1 MNNFFVY
8 ILYSESLNRFYIG
21 LTSLSVE
28 ERLENHIAKKY
39 SKFNFTQKASDWTL
53 FHFIEC
59 DSLSQ
64 ARNIELHIKRMKS
77 AVYIQNLKKYPEIA
91 AKLQVKYKGN

>member
-1 MNNFFVY
+1 MDNFFVY

-28 ERLENHIAKKY
+28 ERLENHISKKY
-39 SKFNFTQKASDWTL
+39 SRLNFTQKASDWKQY
-53 FHFIEC
+53 HFIEC

-91 AKLQVKYKGN
+91 AKLQAKYKGN